1 MVDETQAASPETPTL
16 SQFYY
21 SIDEYEILLEPT
33 AKTEIVEQRTI
44 YPIPHAPE
52 WCQGMVSLRGKLI
65 PIVNIHHL
73 LGRSLKDKSHWLLII
88 ETGDLPAAAVRIDK
102 LPSQHQIQVDAFQT
116 MTGDTMPFWIKRFAE
131 IEEKPVYEADHTV
144 LFQSLIMQ
152 NMQSPSVSIPEP
164 NHLAASEVEA

>member
-1 MVDETQAASPETPTL
+1 MVDETQTASPETPTL

-21 SIDEYEILLEPT
+21 SIDEYEILLEST

-52 WCQGMVSLRGKLI
+52 WCEGMVSLRGKLI
-65 PIVNIHHL
+65 PIVNIHLL
-73 LGRSLKDKSHWLLII
+73 LGRSLKDKSSWLLII

-102 LPSQHQIQVDAFQT
+102 LPSQHQIQVDAFQK
-116 MTGDTMPFWIKRFAE
+116 MTGDIMPFWIKRFVE

-152 NMQSPSVSIPEP
+152 NMQPPSVTTPEP
-164 NHLAASEVEA
+164 NHLVAPEVEA